1 MFFVRKAAEPIGG
14 DGTPLPGSAA
24 VNAAGPSG
32 RARCRHNRAP
42 LPDTPVT
49 GTTSD
54 PSGRA
59 RYRHSRAPL
68 LDVPVT
74 GTAERPPKAHFGRS
88 GETATCPIEASR
100 MRFDFHFS
108 SYARFVS
115 VRRRVSCARMSQI
128 EVSLQFLL
136 FWVFLHLLPERQAFF
151 VDTNRLKLENNG
163 VENEHERSSD
173 R

>member
-24 VNAAGPSG
+24 VNAAGPFWT
-32 RARCRHNRAP
+32 CP
-42 LPDTPVT
+42 LPAQQ
-49 GTTSD
+49 SA

-59 RYRHSRAPL
+59 CYRHNK
-68 LDVPVT
+68 
-74 GTAERPPKAHFGRS
+74 RPPKAHFGRS
-88 GETATCPIEASR
+88 GETATCPIEASH
-100 MRFDFHFS
+100 MRFDFYFS

-115 VRRRVSCARMSQI
+115 VRQRVSCARMNQI

-136 FWVFLHLLPERQAFF
+136 FWVLLHLLPERQAFF

>member
-1 MFFVRKAAEPIGG
+1 MFFVRKAAEPIGRRHAAPG
-14 DGTPLPGSAA
+14 KRCRQCGGPFRTRPLPAQQASA
-24 VNAAGPSG
+24 PSG
-32 RARCRHNRAP
+32 RARHRHNKC
-42 LPDTPVT
+42 
-49 GTTSD
+49 
-54 PSGRA
+54 
-59 RYRHSRAPL
+59 
-68 LDVPVT
+68 
-74 GTAERPPKAHFGRS
+74 PPKAHFGRS
-88 GETATCPIEASR
+88 GETATCLIEASR

-115 VRRRVSCARMSQI
+115 VRQRVSCARMSQI

-136 FWVFLHLLPERQAFF
+136 FWVLLHPLPERQAFF

>member
-1 MFFVRKAAEPIGG
+1 MRQESRQESACFSSGKRQSPLG

-32 RARCRHNRAP
+32 RARYRHNKQAP
-42 LPDTPVT
+42 LLDAPVT
-49 GTTSD
+49 GTTSA
-54 PSGRA
+54 PSRRA
-59 RYRHSRAPL
+59 RHRHNKC
-68 LDVPVT
+68 
-74 GTAERPPKAHFGRS
+74 PPKAHFGRS
-88 GETATCPIEASR
+88 GETATCLIEASR

-115 VRRRVSCARMSQI
+115 VRQRVSCARMSQI

-136 FWVFLHLLPERQAFF
+136 FWVLLHPLPERQAFF